1 MSNIAIWT
9 GYHLSQL
16 CLIFTLVTASK
27 EPMPPP
33 VEIKDANE
41 LMGYYMVS
49 GTGVILFI
57 LSCYM
62 VIYSIIVVLIKLH
75 TLSIGTEDQE
85 TRQRRRV
92 TK

>member
-1 MSNIAIWT
+1 M
-9 GYHLSQL
+9 
-16 CLIFTLVTASK
+16 IFTLVMASQ

-57 LSCYM
+57 LSCYII
-62 VIYSIIVVLIKLH
+62 IYSILAVLVKLH

-85 TRQRRRV
+85 TRQKRRV

>member
-1 MSNIAIWT
+1 M
-9 GYHLSQL
+9 
-16 CLIFTLVTASK
+16 IFTLVMASQ

-49 GTGVILFI
+49 GTGVVLFI
-57 LSCYM
+57 LSCYV
-62 VIYSIIVVLIKLH
+62 VIYSLIVVLIKLH
-75 TLSIGTEDQE
+75 TLSIGTEHHE
-85 TRQRRRV
+85 TRQKRRV

>member
-1 MSNIAIWT
+1 M
-9 GYHLSQL
+9 
-16 CLIFTLVTASK
+16 IFTLVMASQ
-27 EPMPPP
+27 EPLPPP

-57 LSCYM
+57 MSCYII
-62 VIYSIIVVLIKLH
+62 IYSILAVLIKLH
-75 TLSIGTEDQE
+75 TLSIGTEDRE
-85 TRQRRRV
+85 TRQKRRV

>member
-1 MSNIAIWT
+1 MT
-9 GYHLSQL
+9 QL
-16 CLIFTLVTASK
+16 CLIITLVTTPK

-33 VEIKDANE
+33 VEMKDANE

-85 TRQRRRV
+85 TRQKRRV